1 MKGSGL
7 LGRKTFLVTFS
18 PKRIQ
23 TQLNVFTYRLVDAE
37 QTSFQVATR
46 IDRRWC
52 VHMSSVVACVRID
65 WVDGDI
71 FVCRDQASRRT
82 DIFRSGVVFSSRP
95 SSIGGGDVTTPA
107 DHQAALQARM

>member
-37 QTSFQVATR
+37 QTTFQVATR
-46 IDRRWC
+46 IDRRGC
-52 VHMSSVVACVRID
+52 EHMISVVAGGRLD
-65 WVDGDI
+65 RVDGDI
-71 FVCRDQASRRT
+71 FVCRDQATRRPA
-82 DIFRSGVVFSSRP
+82 RSSSGGVFSSSKSPIGFGAIKRAAHPTHP
-95 SSIGGGDVTTPA
+95 SRA
-107 DHQAALQARM
+107 E